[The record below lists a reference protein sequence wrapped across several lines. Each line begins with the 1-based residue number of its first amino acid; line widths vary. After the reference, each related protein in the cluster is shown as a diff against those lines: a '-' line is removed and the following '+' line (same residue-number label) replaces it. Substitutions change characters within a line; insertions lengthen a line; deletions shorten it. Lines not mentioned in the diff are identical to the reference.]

1 MQYVKR
7 RDKMNQRFV
16 TNSNGHWATNAA
28 SKSASNTW
36 GAVPGSSKPLSPGY
50 SASPLSWRFFAD
62 TTSTSTAFALMTRG
76 HGFTRQRINS
86 SCRYFCLFKQFQ
98 PTSPY
103 LVFVL
108 DLSTILPAFRPF
120 IATPESPRALV
131 LYAVFLQN
139 VLWSLSNYLISL
151 QLINNYTLSKFGNDL
166 HFLVWG
172 TGTMPS
178 PQV

>member
-1 MQYVKR
+1 MDNPKHCDAICEKVVKR
-7 RDKMNQRFV
+7 RDKMKQRFV

-28 SKSASNTW
+28 SKSDSNTW

-50 SASPLSWRFFAD
+50 PASPLSWRFFAD

-98 PTSPY
+98 PTSSY

-120 IATPESPRALV
+120 IATPESPRALA

-139 VLWSLSNYLISL
+139 FLWSFSNYLISV
-151 QLINNYTLSKFGNDL
+151 QLINNYTLSNFSYHPKRI
-166 HFLVWG
+166 
-172 TGTMPS
+172 
-178 PQV
+178 